1 MPIAKCPRCGK
12 MYSKVSAAKVCQ
24 NCLPDEEKD
33 YEKVREVIA
42 RDPNLNVEQAS
53 KESEV
58 PIEVVQRMLDEG
70 LIESQALSGMSAVS
84 CGRCG
89 KPAISKTKRLCQ
101 ECLSKLNAEVV
112 MAQMS
117 IKVNKPKKE
126 VQVDA
131 TGLNVRRSIEQKKM
145 K

>member
-1 MPIAKCPRCGK
+1 MTISKCPRCGK
-12 MYSKVSAAKVCQ
+12 MFNKVAQAKLCQ
-24 NCLPDEEKD
+24 ICFPEEEKD

-53 KESEV
+53 KESGV
-58 PIEVVQRMLDEG
+58 AVEVVQRMLDEG
-70 LIESQALSGMSAVS
+70 LIESQSLTGGEQVA

-89 KPAISKTKRLCQ
+89 KPAISRSKRLCQ
-101 ECLSKLNAEVV
+101 DCLTKLNAQVA

-117 IKVNKPKKE
+117 MRRPPKKD

-131 TGLNVRRSIEQKKM
+131 TGLNVRRTLEQKKT